1 MDETST
7 ICHILI
13 YNPFSSYAIQLAD
26 LKIST
31 DLLEKERDFYF
42 SKLRDVEILCQTP
55 ELDDLPVSAP
65 VEPVI
70 FFQTLSQSIL
80 HGISYHS

>member
-1 MDETST
+1 V
-7 ICHILI
+7 
-13 YNPFSSYAIQLAD
+13 IQLVD

-55 ELDDLPVSAP
+55 ELDDLPVNVS
-65 VEPVI
+65 VEPVL
-70 FFQTLSQSIL
+70 FFLKILFKCTL
-80 HGISYHS
+80 HGIATNFTI

>member
-1 MDETST
+1 M
-7 ICHILI
+7 
-13 YNPFSSYAIQLAD
+13 IQLVD

-55 ELDDLPVSAP
+55 ELDDLPVNVS
-65 VEPVI
+65 VEPVL
-70 FFQTLSQSIL
+70 FFFLILFKCTL
-80 HGISYHS
+80 HGIATNFTI

>member
-1 MDETST
+1 MPYIT
-7 ICHILI
+7 LF
-13 YNPFSSYAIQLAD
+13 PSSAIQLAD

-65 VEPVI
+65 VEPVL
-70 FFQTLSQSIL
+70 FSSNLVSVYLL
-80 HGISYHS
+80 HGILYCS